1 MTEKLSLS
9 LSDSRKDSA
18 LIHKLTECF
27 VAAHARVGKF
37 PKRDQYTIGKR
48 FEESLL
54 DTISL
59 TMLARA
65 KSGRSQLLIL
75 EKIDVS
81 VQEFYVLLRI
91 AEKTKSLPTSGY
103 ADLSERM
110 IEIGKILGGWIKNAK
125 ASA

>member
-1 MTEKLSLS
+1 L
-9 LSDSRKDSA
+9 DFRGDSA
-18 LIHKLTECF
+18 IIHKLTECF
-27 VAAHARVGKF
+27 LSAHTRVGKF

-48 FEESLL
+48 VEDLLL
-54 DTISL
+54 DMVSL

-75 EKIDVS
+75 EKIDVH

-91 AEKTKSLPTSGY
+91 AEKTQSLPTTGY

-125 ASA
+125 TVPS

>member
-1 MTEKLSLS
+1 M
-9 LSDSRKDSA
+9 R
-18 LIHKLTECF
+18 I
-27 VAAHARVGKF
+27 GKF

-48 FEESLL
+48 IEEPVLEMVSLV
-54 DTISL
+54 
-59 TMLARA
+59 MLARA

-81 VQEFYVLLRI
+81 VQEFLVLLRI
-91 AEKTKSLPTSGY
+91 ADKTKSLATAGY

-125 ASA
+125 AGA